1 MCGQNTSRQ
10 WKSGNIQNQLTI
22 PRATMI
28 QSNQLGLVII
38 FFIGLSVNLSQN
50 FACFYFTLT
59 IDSWWWWLSK
69 CQKCCRIWKK
79 RSKVK
84 KLRKRISFRF
94 RMVSIIIKYTYI
106 CTKKNTNIQKKI
118 ENQRVSIINVGKICE
133 CKKNLYIHSIII
145 IKGKVINK
153 KNRKL

>member
-106 CTKKNTNIQKKI
+106 CTKKKT
-118 ENQRVSIINVGKICE
+118 
-133 CKKNLYIHSIII
+133 LTY
-145 IKGKVINK
+145 K
-153 KNRKL
+153 KNREPKSFNNKCWQDLWMQKEFIYSFNYNYQRQSHQ